1 MKKFIKG
8 RWFPVI
14 AAIAIVVLAS
24 GVVLTMMLFGW
35 RFTYAPE
42 LETSWD
48 AISAVAAWVGVISSF
63 VAIWFAIQV
72 PKIIVEKQNKIALF
86 EKRYAV
92 YDVLLHCISFSD
104 SIKTEFDLS
113 NSRALFIVSF
123 SYQPIIDRS
132 HHTLLME
139 CTKYAMDAK
148 NKFDTASFL
157 FDCDTEKYTNSIISA
172 LFDVVYYDADSKTR
186 ESFCKKYQSEVQT
199 MRQELLPEIKKE
211 LSLLK

>member
-1 MKKFIKG
+1 M
-8 RWFPVI
+8 I
-14 AAIAIVVLAS
+14 APIAIVVLAS

-48 AISAVAAWVGVISSF
+48 AVSSVAAWVGVISSF
-63 VAIWFAIQV
+63 FAIWFAIQV
-72 PKIIVEKQNKIALF
+72 PKKIAEKQNKIALF

-92 YDVLLHCISFSD
+92 YDVLLHCIAFSD
-104 SIKTEFDLS
+104 IIKDDFDLS
-113 NSRALFIVSF
+113 STRGLCIVSF
-123 SYQPIIDRS
+123 SYRPIFDRS
-132 HHTLLME
+132 DHTLLME

-148 NKFDTASFL
+148 NKLDTASFL

-172 LFDVVYYDADSKTR
+172 LFDVVFFDADSKTR
-186 ESFCKKYQSEVQT
+186 ESYCKKYKSEVQT
-199 MRQELLPEIKKE
+199 MRQELLPQIIKE